1 MKKFIP
7 LAAALVVVPLVGG
20 CATSPPDV
28 DPGRLVADAASLD
41 DAIALRNTPDP
52 LDAEDALPGTL
63 TRAAAG
69 ELAVRNSPDVQ
80 AALAEVRA
88 ALADA
93 QQARL
98 LSNPVLDL
106 NVRFGGESEVIEAG
120 LSQPLI
126 DLLTR
131 PARSRAA
138 DARLRAAAQ
147 RAVLEAIDVVQ
158 LTERAYAEA
167 VAAAAQ
173 LDLLDEQAALLD
185 QLLDVAEARQQ
196 AGEATRL
203 AVVGF
208 EARRAA
214 LNTRAINVRA
224 QERTARLTLARL
236 IGRPSDPATF
246 NLQPATVSGEVADE
260 RLLILGALEARP
272 EILGQRFELAALGE
286 QVTLAGLG
294 PFDPLAAGAELEAAN
309 DTEVG
314 PSVTLP
320 IPIFDFGTTGKERAR
335 AEVLAA
341 RHRLTGIARR
351 VVEEVRQARA
361 AVLAADE
368 TVAAVEDTLLPLQR
382 DRVEQT
388 RAAYRA
394 GFADVTDVLAAEGDL
409 LSAQAELIDARLRR
423 EVADVDLRRAVGGV
437 AADGDDLAD
446 TALTTSTTSNQGNNP

>member
-1 MKKFIP
+1 MHISKP
-7 LAAALVVVPLVGG
+7 LAAALVALPLVGG
-20 CATSPPDV
+20 CVSPPPDV
-28 DPGRLVADAASLD
+28 DAGRLVADVASLD
-41 DAIALRNTPDP
+41 DAIALRTGPDP
-52 LDAEDALPGTL
+52 LDVAEVPPATL
-63 TRAAAG
+63 TRVAAG

-88 ALADA
+88 ALANTR
-93 QQARL
+93 QARL
-98 LSNPVLDL
+98 LSNPVLAL
-106 NVRFGGESEVIEAG
+106 NVRFVGDSEVVEAG

-147 RAVLEAIDVVQ
+147 RAVLEAIDVLQ
-158 LTERAYAEA
+158 ATERAYAEA

-173 LDLLDEQAALLD
+173 LDLLDEQASLLD
-185 QLLDVAEARQQ
+185 ELLDVAEARQQ

-203 AVVGF
+203 DVVGF

-214 LNTRAINVRA
+214 LDTRAINVRA
-224 QERTARLTLARL
+224 QERVARLTLARL

-246 NLQPATVSGEVADE
+246 DLQGAAESAEVADE
-260 RLLILGALEARP
+260 RAAILDALDTRP
-272 EILGQRFELAALGE
+272 EILAERFELASSGE
-286 QVTLAGLG
+286 QVTLAGFA
-294 PFDPLAAGAELEAAN
+294 PFDPLGAGAE
-309 DTEVG
+309 TETEDETSVG

-341 RHRLTGIARR
+341 RHRLTGVTRR

-368 TVAAVEDTLLPLQR
+368 TVAAVNDTLLPLQR
-382 DRVEQT
+382 ERVEQT

-423 EVADVDLRRAVGGV
+423 EVADADLRRAVGGV
-437 AADGDDLAD
+437 AER
-446 TALTTSTTSNQGNNP
+446 NIP